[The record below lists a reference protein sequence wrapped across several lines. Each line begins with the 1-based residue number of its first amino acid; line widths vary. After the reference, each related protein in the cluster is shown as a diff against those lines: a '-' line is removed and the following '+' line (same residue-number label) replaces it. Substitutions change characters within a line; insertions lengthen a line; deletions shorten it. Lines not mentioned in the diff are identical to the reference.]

1 MDLERGLLV
10 CWTLASFALLCA
22 CTTIPVDQ
30 RAEIRDEVDRVAEE
44 TIAQMVATDPEL
56 QKALDAAIGYI
67 VAQVSATK
75 VPIVGGGYGLA
86 VLHDNENGT
95 RTYLDIT
102 RFDLGAGLGAG
113 KFRVLIILD
122 TRSALDKFRDGTW
135 QSAVSAEAAAGTQ
148 SGTLMTTFGEG
159 YVVHVASEA
168 AVGVTATAR
177 LIRTSINNDL
187 TDTGISELS
196 IPNTGFTTVDQQGES
211 APRMWDHKLPF
222 LAQKVVD
229 MGYDLP
235 LPYGVGVTFAAVD
248 QEQVLDSLE
257 VGINGREK
265 EPFDFVAF
273 DNAKS
278 ESDSWS
284 IKADAWLFPF
294 MNVFVMLG
302 GVDGSAP
309 LDVLIDGNGMLDQLD
324 ITCTGFPPNPLCA
337 ILEDQTFLLPIE
349 AKFEGYTYG
358 IGTVLAGGWNNWF
371 VTLPISFTHAD
382 MDGKDTEG
390 QVFTVTPRFGRAF
403 NLGRNGNLAVF
414 VGGNWLSSDLT
425 VSGTV
430 STPDGLLTIDYTID
444 QVNKDPWNALIG
456 FNWDINKRFSWAA
469 EYDGF
474 TGSRDAFITQVVWR
488 Y

>member
-1 MDLERGLLV
+1 MEIKRYLRANLV
-10 CWTLASFALLCA
+10 AASFALSSA

-30 RAEIRDEVDRVAEE
+30 RAEIREEVDRIAEE
-44 TIAQMVATDPEL
+44 TIEQMVATEPGL
-56 QKALDAAIGYI
+56 HNSLDTAVGYI
-67 VAQVSATK
+67 VARVSATK

-86 VLHDNENGT
+86 ILHDRENGS
-95 RTYLDIT
+95 RTYLDVT
-102 RFDLGAGLGAG
+102 RFDLGAGLGVG
-113 KFRVLIILD
+113 KFRVLIVLES
-122 TRSALDKFRDGTW
+122 RAALEKFRDGTW
-135 QSAVSAEAAAGTQ
+135 QSAVSAEAAAGSR
-148 SGTLMTTFGEG
+148 SGGLMTTFGDG
-159 YVVHVASEA
+159 YAVHVTSETG
-168 AVGVTATAR
+168 VGLAATAR
-177 LIRTSINNDL
+177 LVRTSVNHDL
-187 TDTGISELS
+187 TDSGASELS
-196 IPNTGFTTVDQQGES
+196 IPNTGFTSVDDQGET
-211 APRMWDHKLPF
+211 APRLWGHKLPF
-222 LAQKVVD
+222 LAQKVED

-235 LPYGVGVTFAAVD
+235 LPYGVGVTFATVD
-248 QEQVLDSLE
+248 QDQILDSLE
-257 VGINGREK
+257 VGINGRDK

-309 LDVLIDGNGMLDQLD
+309 LDVLIDGNGMLDQLE
-324 ITCTGFPPNPLCA
+324 ITCGGFPPNPLCA

-349 AKFEGYTYG
+349 AGFEGYTYG
-358 IGTVLAGGWNNWF
+358 VGTVLAGGWNNWF
-371 VTLPISFTHAD
+371 VTLPINFTHAD

-414 VGGNWLSSDLT
+414 VGGNWLKSDLT

-430 STPDGLLTIDYTID
+430 STPDDLLVIDYTID
-444 QVNKDPWNALIG
+444 QKNKDRWNALVG
-456 FNWDINKRFSWAA
+456 FNWDINKRLSWAA

-474 TGSRDAFITQVVWR
+474 TGSREAFITQVVWR